1 MSTLLQ
7 DLRYG
12 LRMLAKN
19 PGFTAVVVLS
29 LALGIGAN
37 TTIFSFVNA
46 LLFRPP
52 AVESTGR
59 LLELWERNTKGS
71 GLGEYMPLSY
81 PGYVYYRDHNHAFSG
96 LLAFDG
102 EMRPVSWGRSAT
114 GGRPLG
120 GSFPEAK
127 VACSYKPSATT
138 PLLLITQLRSRCRN
152 TSS

>member
-1 MSTLLQ
+1 MTLGGRHMGILLQ

-12 LRMLAKN
+12 ARMLGKDL
-19 PGFTAVVVLS
+19 GFTAVVVLS

-37 TTIFSFVNA
+37 TTIFSSVNA

-81 PGYVYYRDHNHAFSG
+81 PGYVYYRDHNHA
-96 LLAFDG
+96 
-102 EMRPVSWGRSAT
+102 RSEERRV
-114 GGRPLG
+114 GK
-120 GSFPEAK
+120 E
-127 VACSYKPSATT
+127 C
-138 PLLLITQLRSRCRN
+138 Q
-152 TSS
+152 